1 MNKHIFFLTRNTNP
15 DIVVPPLGLHLE
27 SMLILRVNKITGRKC
42 PIILYLEDIPKNCYA
57 QETELQEIAMIQ
69 TKQTTSLIDMEFS
82 KKTT

>member
-1 MNKHIFFLTRNTNP
+1 MTCTSCSTTWITSGKCVN
-15 DIVVPPLGLHLE
+15 LE
-27 SMLILRVNKITGRKC
+27 ILRVKKITGRKC